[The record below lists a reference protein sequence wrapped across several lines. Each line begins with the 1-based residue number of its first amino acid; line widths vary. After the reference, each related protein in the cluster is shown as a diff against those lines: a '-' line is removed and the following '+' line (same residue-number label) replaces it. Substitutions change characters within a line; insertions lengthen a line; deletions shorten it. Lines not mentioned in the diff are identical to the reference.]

1 MSGDLAYYIS
11 NYGCLAVFLF
21 IFLQEVGMPNPI
33 PNEFL
38 LLFSGYLASSG
49 MLYFPLVLALC
60 ISADILAASIL
71 YISFYYFGAYILSKK
86 PRWIP
91 ISSEA
96 IAKQSQCVQQQGVS
110 SIVIGRLS
118 PFIRGYVAVIS
129 GILRVHPR
137 KYGFIVLATSSVWA
151 SFYLTLGYFLAP
163 YWNLV
168 MSHIG
173 MFKYIMIG
181 LLIAVLIF
189 LVLKSFR
196 KNFTKKRNNI

>member
-1 MSGDLAYYIS
+1 MPGDLAYYIS

-49 MLYFPLVLALC
+49 MLYFPFVLVLC
-60 ISADILAASIL
+60 ISADMLAAFILYLSFYFFGTYILA
-71 YISFYYFGAYILSKK
+71 KK

-91 ISSEA
+91 VSAET
-96 IAKQSQCVQQQGVS
+96 IAKQSQRVEQQGVS

-129 GILRVHPR
+129 GVLRVHPR
-137 KYGFIVLATSSVWA
+137 KYGLIVFATSTIWA

-163 YWNLV
+163 YWNCV

-181 LLIAVLIF
+181 LLIAVLVF
-189 LVLKSFR
+189 LTLKFLR
-196 KNFTKKRNNI
+196 KNFTKRRNNI